1 MFAASAA
8 LACNPTFPRR
18 PARLLRTRIVSGA
31 QPSLPTRVWESYTG
45 ALERR
50 PLLTK
55 MATSLICTSVGDAAA
70 QAIGAAPFSV
80 VRLLQLASFSALAGA
95 PASHA
100 WNVWLDASV
109 YPDAPTTAKAIVS
122 KMVATNL
129 TLGPAMTVLF
139 LAFVRIVVDR
149 NPTDVVRFVSERL
162 LPIMR
167 AGCKVDIP
175 LCIVA
180 YRFVPCDLRAILYG
194 VVGIFWTVFVNIMVV
209 NR

>member
-1 MFAASAA
+1 MFRGSTTPSYPPAAPPGGAPRPRIRVVSNA
-8 LACNPTFPRR
+8 L
-18 PARLLRTRIVSGA
+18 PAL
-31 QPSLPTRVWESYTG
+31 PSRAWESYTG

-70 QAIGAAPFSV
+70 QAIGAAPFSA

-122 KMVATNL
+122 KMLVTNL

-139 LAFVRIVVDR
+139 LAFVRTVVDR
-149 NPTDVVRFVSERL
+149 NPTDVVRFVSERMKTAEQRRKRRKTRKIA
-162 LPIMR
+162 PGR
-167 AGCKVDIP
+167 VPGSSVKGCD
-175 LCIVA
+175 
-180 YRFVPCDLRAILYG
+180 
-194 VVGIFWTVFVNIMVV
+194 
-209 NR
+209 